1 MNITRPELFNLYS
14 AYRPELVSINS
25 LKSVPLTLDH
35 PYHKVPDFESLLNQG
50 QKLADL
56 GNTIGANELLRSGTF
71 AESMLGALDKVSS
84 YQQLASN
91 MIQDAITDPE
101 LYDAHDI
108 TIAQSQAAMALNITR
123 NILSRIVQ
131 GWRDLI
137 NVR

>member
-1 MNITRPELFNLYS
+1 MTINRPELFGFNMLQN
-14 AYRPELVSINS
+14 PELVDFNS
-25 LKSVPLTLDH
+25 LKSAPLSITH
-35 PYHKVPDFESLLNQG
+35 PYRQVPDFESILNQG
-50 QKLADL
+50 KQLAELGQK
-56 GNTIGANELLRSGTF
+56 IGADELLRSGTF
-71 AESMLGALDKVSS
+71 AESMLGALDKVSA

-108 TIAQSQAAMALNITR
+108 TIAQSQATLALNITR
-123 NILSRIVQ
+123 NVLSRIVQ